1 MMDKQTKVNVNNIL
15 NKWEFFLGQRAGR
28 ELWGEKPEEVQNKDI
43 EDFNRDLSYLRTA
56 FGFCSGKISTLK
68 KSAKEVLC
76 FLGWIFLGI
85 VLFSLFDSII
95 PFYVCGIIGLAA
107 MML

>member
-1 MMDKQTKVNVNNIL
+1 MDIQTKTNVKNIL

-28 ELWGEKPEEVQNKDI
+28 ELWGDKPEDVQNKDI
-43 EDFNRDLSYLRTA
+43 EDFNNDLEYIRNA
-56 FGFCSGKISTLK
+56 FGFYTGKVSVLK
-68 KSAKEVLC
+68 KAVKEVLC

-85 VLFSLFDSII
+85 VLFSLFDSVI
-95 PFYVCGIIGLAA
+95 PFYVCGIIGLMV